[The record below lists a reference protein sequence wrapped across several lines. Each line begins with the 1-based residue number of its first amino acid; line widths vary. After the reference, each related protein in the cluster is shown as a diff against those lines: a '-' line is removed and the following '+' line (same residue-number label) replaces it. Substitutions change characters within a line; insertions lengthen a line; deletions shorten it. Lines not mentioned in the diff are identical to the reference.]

1 MSPIKRPSYLR
12 IDALKELGNI
22 GSAHAITGLSELLE
36 KRIDVSI
43 TNVDII
49 PLQII
54 YTLFNGPESMV
65 SVVYLE
71 GYSDDFRG
79 MMFLIFPHPE
89 ANKMVEMA
97 TGRELGDSQIMDEMS
112 LSTLKEIGNIMCG
125 CYLNALATF
134 VGRKIMHSV
143 PQLSNDMLG
152 AVMDSILVDLSLE
165 SDYAIVLETAFSF
178 TQNECKGFLFFIPT
192 SESIDMIF
200 NEIGVE

>member
-22 GSAHAITGLSELLE
+22 GSAHAITGLSELLK

-71 GYSDDFRG
+71 GYSEDFRG

-89 ANKMVEMA
+89 AQKMVEMA
-97 TGRELGDSQIMDEMS
+97 TGNKVRELLVSDEMA
-112 LSTLKEIGNIMCG
+112 LSSLKEIGNIMCG
-125 CYLNALATF
+125 CYLNTLATF
-134 VGRKIMHSV
+134 LGRRIMHSV

-165 SDYAIVLETAFSF
+165 SDYAIVLETAFSL
-178 TQNECKGFLFFIPT
+178 TQNQCNGFLFFIPT
-192 SESIDMIF
+192 SESIDTIF
-200 NEIGVE
+200 DAIDVD

>member
-1 MSPIKRPSYLR
+1 MR

-22 GSAHAITGLSELLE
+22 GSAHAITGLSDLLK

-71 GYSDDFRG
+71 GYSDDFKG

-97 TGRELGDSQIMDEMS
+97 RGCEVGDNVLSDEMS

-125 CYLNALATF
+125 CYLNTLATF
-134 VGRKIMHSV
+134 INRKIMHSV
-143 PQLSNDMLG
+143 PQFSNDMLG
-152 AVMDSILVDLSLE
+152 AVMDSILIDLSLE
-165 SDYAIVLETAFSF
+165 SDYAIVLETAFSLP
-178 TQNECKGFLFFIPT
+178 QNQCKGFLFFIPAPD
-192 SESIDMIF
+192 SVDVLFDAIGID
-200 NEIGVE
+200 

>member
-22 GSAHAITGLSELLE
+22 GSAHAITGLAELLK

-54 YTLFNGPESMV
+54 YTLFNGPESMI

-71 GYSDDFRG
+71 GYSENFRG
-79 MMFLIFPHPE
+79 MMFLLFPHPE
-89 ANKMVEMA
+89 AEKMVEMA
-97 TGRELGDSQIMDEMS
+97 TGQHVEGPNITDEFA

-125 CYLNALATF
+125 CYLNIFSTF
-134 VGRKIMHSV
+134 LGKKIMHSV
-143 PQLSNDMLG
+143 PQVSYDAWNRITRSFWRRHLQLPRTRSKDFCSLYQRRILSKR
-152 AVMDSILVDLSLE
+152 
-165 SDYAIVLETAFSF
+165 FS
-178 TQNECKGFLFFIPT
+178 KR
-192 SESIDMIF
+192 
-200 NEIGVE
+200 

>member
-22 GSAHAITGLSELLE
+22 GSAHAITGLSELLR

-71 GYSDDFRG
+71 GYSEKFRG

-89 ANKMVEMA
+89 ARKMIEMA
-97 TGRELGDSQIMDEMS
+97 TGREVESETLTDEFS

-125 CYLNALATF
+125 CYLNTF
-134 VGRKIMHSV
+134 AQFIGSSIMHSV

-165 SDYAIVLETAFSF
+165 SDYAIVLETAFTL

-192 SESIDMIF
+192 SESVDTIF
-200 NEIGVE
+200 EALNVD

>member
-22 GSAHAITGLSELLE
+22 GSAHAITGLSELLK

-71 GYSDDFRG
+71 GYSEDFRG

-89 ANKMVEMA
+89 AQKMVGMA
-97 TGRELGDSQIMDEMS
+97 TGSKVKELVVSDEMA
-112 LSTLKEIGNIMCG
+112 LSSLKEIGNIMCG
-125 CYLNALATF
+125 CYLNTLAMF
-134 VGRKIMHSV
+134 IGRRIMHSV
-143 PQLSNDMLG
+143 PQISNDMLG

-165 SDYAIVLETAFSF
+165 SDYAIVLETAFSL

-192 SESIDMIF
+192 SESIDTIF
-200 NEIGVE
+200 NAINVE

>member
-22 GSAHAITGLSELLE
+22 GSAHAITGLAELL
-36 KRIDVSI
+36 KRRIDVSI

-54 YTLFNGPESMV
+54 YTLFNGPESMI

-71 GYSDDFRG
+71 GYSENFRG
-79 MMFLIFPHPE
+79 MMFLLFPHPE
-89 ANKMVEMA
+89 AEKMIEMA
-97 TGRELGDSQIMDEMS
+97 TGKPVEGPNITDEFA

-125 CYLNALATF
+125 CYLNIFSTF
-134 VGRKIMHSV
+134 IGKKIMHSV
-143 PQLSNDMLG
+143 PQVSYDMLG

-165 SDYAIVLETAFSF
+165 SDYAIVLETAFTL

-192 SESIDMIF
+192 SDSIDTIF
-200 NEIGVE
+200 DAINVV

>member
-22 GSAHAITGLSELLE
+22 GSAHAITGLSELLM

-89 ANKMVEMA
+89 AHKMVEMA
-97 TGRELGDSQIMDEMS
+97 TGSKVEQAFISDEMS

-125 CYLNALATF
+125 CYLNTLATF
-134 VGRKIMHSV
+134 LGRRIMHSV

-152 AVMDSILVDLSLE
+152 AVMDSILVDLSME
-165 SDYAIVLETAFSF
+165 SDYAIVLETAFSL
-178 TQNECKGFLFFIPT
+178 TQNACKGFLFFIPT
-192 SESIDMIF
+192 SESIDTIF
-200 NEIGVE
+200 KAIDVE

>member
-22 GSAHAITGLSELLE
+22 GSAHAITGLSELLK

-89 ANKMVEMA
+89 AQKMVEMA
-97 TGRELGDSQIMDEMS
+97 TGNKVKELVVSDEMA
-112 LSTLKEIGNIMCG
+112 LSSLKEIGNIMCG
-125 CYLNALATF
+125 CYLNTLAMF
-134 VGRKIMHSV
+134 IGRRIMHSV
-143 PQLSNDMLG
+143 PQISNDMLG

-165 SDYAIVLETAFSF
+165 SDYAIVLETAFSL

-192 SESIDMIF
+192 SDSIDTIF
-200 NEIGVE
+200 NAINVQ

>member
-22 GSAHAITGLSELLE
+22 GSAHAITGLSELLK

-71 GYSDDFRG
+71 GYSEDFRG

-89 ANKMVEMA
+89 ALKMVEMA
-97 TGRELGDSQIMDEMS
+97 TGNKVRDLVVSDEMA
-112 LSTLKEIGNIMCG
+112 LSSLKEIGNIMCG
-125 CYLNALATF
+125 CYLNTLAMF
-134 VGRKIMHSV
+134 IGRKIMHSV
-143 PQLSNDMLG
+143 PQISNDMLG

-165 SDYAIVLETAFSF
+165 SDYAIVLETAFSL

-192 SESIDMIF
+192 SESIDTIF
-200 NEIGVE
+200 NAINVE

>member
-1 MSPIKRPSYLR
+1 MNQIKRPSFLR

-22 GSAHAITGLSELLE
+22 GSSHAITGLADLLK

-79 MMFLIFPHPE
+79 MMFLIERDRKHHVRMLFEHPFDIY
-89 ANKMVEMA
+89 
-97 TGRELGDSQIMDEMS
+97 RSQDHAFGPPVFE
-112 LSTLKEIGNIMCG
+112 
-125 CYLNALATF
+125 
-134 VGRKIMHSV
+134 R
-143 PQLSNDMLG
+143 
-152 AVMDSILVDLSLE
+152 
-165 SDYAIVLETAFSF
+165 YAGSR
-178 TQNECKGFLFFIPT
+178 NGFDFNR
-192 SESIDMIF
+192 SES
-200 NEIGVE
+200 

>member
-1 MSPIKRPSYLR
+1 MSPIKRPSYLK

-22 GSAHAITGLSELLE
+22 GSAHAITGLSELLK

-97 TGRELGDSQIMDEMS
+97 RGVSVGDGVLSDEMS

-125 CYLNALATF
+125 CYLNTLATF
-134 VGRKIMHSV
+134 IGRRIMHSV

-152 AVMDSILVDLSLE
+152 AVMDSILIDLSLE
-165 SDYAIVLETAFSF
+165 SDYAIVLETAFSLS
-178 TQNECKGFLFFIPT
+178 QNQCKGFLFFIPT
-192 SESIDMIF
+192 SDSVDMIF
-200 NEIGVE
+200 DAIGVE

>member
-22 GSAHAITGLSELLE
+22 GSAHAITGLSELLK

-71 GYSDDFRG
+71 GYSEDFRG

-89 ANKMVEMA
+89 AQKMVEMA
-97 TGRELGDSQIMDEMS
+97 TGSKVKELVVSDEMA
-112 LSTLKEIGNIMCG
+112 LSSLKEIGNIMCG
-125 CYLNALATF
+125 CYLNTLAMF
-134 VGRKIMHSV
+134 IGRRIMHSV
-143 PQLSNDMLG
+143 PQISNDMLG

-165 SDYAIVLETAFSF
+165 SDYAIVLETAFSL

-192 SESIDMIF
+192 SESIDTIF
-200 NEIGVE
+200 NAINVE

>member
-1 MSPIKRPSYLR
+1 MSPIKRPSFLR

-22 GSAHAITGLSELLE
+22 GSAHAITGLADLLK

-71 GYSDDFRG
+71 GYSDDFKG
-79 MMFLIFPHPE
+79 MMFLIFPYPE

-97 TGRELGDSQIMDEMS
+97 RGCDIEEGVISDEMS

-125 CYLNALATF
+125 CYLNTLSQF
-134 VGRKIMHSV
+134 IDRKIMHSV
-143 PQLSNDMLG
+143 PQFSNDMLG
-152 AVMDSILVDLSLE
+152 AVMDSILIDLSLE
-165 SDYAIVLETAFSF
+165 SDYAIVLETAFSLP
-178 TQNECKGFLFFIPT
+178 QNQCKGFLFFIPAAD
-192 SESIDMIF
+192 SVDVLF
-200 NEIGVE
+200 NAIGIE

>member
-1 MSPIKRPSYLR
+1 MK

-22 GSAHAITGLSELLE
+22 GSAHAITGLSELLK

-97 TGRELGDSQIMDEMS
+97 RGVSVGDGVLSDEMS

-125 CYLNALATF
+125 CYLNTLATF
-134 VGRKIMHSV
+134 IGRRIMHSV

-152 AVMDSILVDLSLE
+152 AVMDSILIDLSLE
-165 SDYAIVLETAFSF
+165 SDYAIVLETAFSLS
-178 TQNECKGFLFFIPT
+178 QNQCKGFLFFIPT
-192 SESIDMIF
+192 SDSVDMIF
-200 NEIGVE
+200 DAIGVE

>member
-1 MSPIKRPSYLR
+1 MKRPSYLR

-22 GSAHAITGLSELLE
+22 GSAHAITGLSELLK

-54 YTLFNGPESMV
+54 YTLFKGPESMV
-65 SVVYLE
+65 SVIYLE

-79 MMFLIFPHPE
+79 MMFLIFPNPE
-89 ANKMVEMA
+89 ASKMVEMA
-97 TGRELGDSQIMDEMS
+97 SGKKVTDVNSMDEYS

-125 CYLNALATF
+125 CYLNTLASF
-134 VGRKIMHSV
+134 IGQKIMHSI

-152 AVMDSILVDLSLE
+152 AVMDSILIDLSME
-165 SDYAIVLETAFSF
+165 SDYAIVLETAFTL
-178 TQNECKGFLFFIPT
+178 TQSKCKGFLFFIPT
-192 SESIDMIF
+192 SESINTIF
-200 NEIGVE
+200 DALGVE